1 MNISSIVVQC
11 LPEYVEEV
19 VESLKN
25 TPECDYHIHDEK
37 GRVIITIEGDG
48 VSEELQKLKVIEA
61 IPHVITADM
70 QMAYSEDELDEHM
83 EVLNNRDA
91 VPKILNEDD
100 VDVAQTSKCKPV
112 EFSGKGSYD
121 DQSEDLQ
128 YNWTDLHGNQM
139 SSDEEFKHRF
149 SKKGLYEVT
158 LTVTDKDNLTAV
170 DKVCIL
176 SGLETMPL
184 LADAG
189 ADITAAKDES
199 VTLSGRAVCR
209 DDVASY
215 EWKEGD
221 SKLSDKPTFSTSKL
235 PVGEHTLKLIVTDF
249 EGKRSCDKVKVTVK

>member
-1 MNISSIVVQC
+1 MNYINKIVKITLLPAVVFSFIGCDDGACCTSSTSNTKTTGYIV
-11 LPEYVEEV
+11 P
-19 VESLKN
+19 
-25 TPECDYHIHDEK
+25 
-37 GRVIITIEGDG
+37 DG
-48 VSEELQKLKVIEA
+48 VLKKEDIEK
-61 IPHVITADM
+61 
-70 QMAYSEDELDEHM
+70 
-83 EVLNNRDA
+83 
-91 VPKILNEDD
+91 PKIQLVHKGNLETKNDPEPLPPVAVIYTNEHDLD
-100 VDVAQTSKCKPV
+100 IATTSKCKPV

-128 YNWTDLHGNQM
+128 YNWTDLHGNHM
-139 SSDEEFKHRF
+139 SSDEEFKHKF

-176 SGLETMPL
+176 SGLEDIPL

-189 ADITAAKDES
+189 ADITATKDET

-209 DDVASY
+209 DDIASY

-221 SKLSDKPTFSTSKL
+221 IILSEKPTFSTSEL

-249 EGKRSCDKVKVTVK
+249 SGKRTYDKVKVTIK